1 MAARPDAHG
10 VNYSGAADGG
20 GAGDY
25 LEFDMTTAGL
35 IIFVLSLL
43 ALCIRVV
50 RNPFV
55 RDGNDMFYAVMA
67 WVGLGLI
74 VVGLL

>member
-1 MAARPDAHG
+1 MTIAG
-10 VNYSGAADGG
+10 V
-20 GAGDY
+20 
-25 LEFDMTTAGL
+25 
-35 IIFVLSLL
+35 IIFTLSLL

-55 RDGNDMFYAVMA
+55 RSNSDLYFAVMA

-74 VVGLL
+74 VVGLI

>member
-1 MAARPDAHG
+1 
-10 VNYSGAADGG
+10 
-20 GAGDY
+20 
-25 LEFDMTTAGL
+25 MTTAGL